1 MDIRDIKIKV
11 IELRKALRS
20 NKIHGDIFILYGS
33 YAAGKNRPDSD
44 IDIAVISRDFGKN
57 RFKEGSLLN
66 YLTYKIDPLIEAVP
80 FSLNEYMNKESIS
93 PLLHEIEK
101 KGVILL

>member
-1 MDIRDIKIKV
+1 LHGYQSIKIKA

-44 IDIAVISRDFGKN
+44 IDIAVISRDFGKTVLK
-57 RFKEGSLLN
+57 KEVF
-66 YLTYKIDPLIEAVP
+66 LT
-80 FSLNEYMNKESIS
+80 
-93 PLLHEIEK
+93 
-101 KGVILL
+101 ILLIK